1 MSLQSFPLASI
12 QKARTYIRNSLSA
25 DKLEI
30 DQGVVSITDD
40 VPEPESIDALSGI
53 FSFATP
59 ALVDTAA
66 VRGAEKWFVSTV
78 NPAAPLL
85 KLPGL
90 RLKPGFR
97 LVSYLYRTP
106 GHGAGIVWALPEA
119 LSTIDQLE
127 LSLKGCDRIATV
139 PQPAGALEHFMD
151 AIEGDRSPVSFVIAS
166 LLRRELQEF
175 GSLGDRHR
183 WNQHE
188 LIAEVPAH
196 GSWQWPADPPKNLL
210 PKVRVSDDGQA
221 VLEFFT
227 CCHTAPKT
235 LYRHLDRYLA
245 HQYRGDSL
253 DKAVAVARS
262 G

>member
-1 MSLQSFPLASI
+1 MSLQNFPLASI
-12 QKARTYIRNSLSA
+12 QKVRTYIRNSLAVDES
-25 DKLEI
+25 EI

-53 FSFATP
+53 FSFGTP
-59 ALVDTAA
+59 SLVDTAA

-90 RLKPGFR
+90 SLKPGFR

-127 LSLKGCDRIATV
+127 ASLKGCDSIATV
-139 PQPAGALEHFMD
+139 PRPAGALEHFMD
-151 AIEGDRSPVSFVIAS
+151 AIEGDRSPASFLIAS
-166 LLRRELQEF
+166 LWRRELQEF

-183 WNQHE
+183 WHQHA
-188 LIAEVPAH
+188 LIAEGPPH
-196 GSWQWPADPPKNLL
+196 GSWQWPADPPKNFL

-227 CCHTAPKT
+227 CRRTAPAT
-235 LYRHLDRYLA
+235 LYRHLDRYPV

-253 DKAVAVARS
+253 DKPVAVARS
-262 G
+262 D